1 MRISFVL
8 KHALGLSLQCIQ
20 RVKITWPHLS
30 EIHAIELCV
39 PLSGSGTHNIYDS
52 MFPVLLHILSHIRPF
67 CLLVRQSVSQS
78 ISQFVTS
85 SDWVSCTLPNRGAVK
100 LLSKKTIKLRAIIR
114 K

>member
-67 CLLVRQSVSQS
+67 CLLVRLLSQSVNQS
-78 ISQFVTS
+78 VCHIFRLGIMYPTQSGR
-85 SDWVSCTLPNRGAVK
+85 CEAAVK
-100 LLSKKTIKLRAIIR
+100 EDD
-114 K
+114 

>member
-8 KHALGLSLQCIQ
+8 KHALGLSLQCMQ

-30 EIHAIELCV
+30 EI

-52 MFPVLLHILSHIRPF
+52 MCPVLLHILSHIRPF

-78 ISQFVTS
+78 
-85 SDWVSCTLPNRGAVK
+85 VSLSHLQTGYHVPYPIGA
-100 LLSKKTIKLRAIIR
+100 L
-114 K
+114 